1 MKTLAMSH
9 PKPKSAQ
16 KYCRG
21 RRIRGGAQTNDLP
34 PPQPRSER
42 KHKRGGAGTKKEN
55 EKVCLRR
62 GSDGVRHD
70 GRSGHGN
77 DMTPQLLCAKQA
89 DVAATGG
96 PFACAIDLCL
106 CAGKKYPVA
115 RKNNFPLGEFRG
127 GNWLAP
133 NSKHVYRS
141 LLMTM

>member
-1 MKTLAMSH
+1 MIFHHHNRGASEQKHKT
-9 PKPKSAQ
+9 
-16 KYCRG
+16 
-21 RRIRGGAQTNDLP
+21 RRRGGA
-34 PPQPRSER
+34 
-42 KHKRGGAGTKKEN
+42 KKKTKKSLL
-55 EKVCLRR
+55 CLRR

-127 GNWLAP
+127 GQWLAP